1 MVKLKSYSVSI
12 AAILVLAFLYLPLV
26 VVIWYSF
33 NESSIIS
40 FPIKEY
46 SLKWYVKMWNND
58 SLMDAVKNSILVAL
72 SSAFIALLI
81 GLPAAFAIYKFKFP
95 GKALLEKII
104 LTPIT
109 LPGIITGVA
118 MLSFFPVMGINLS
131 LTAVTIGHI
140 TFLIAIMVTQL
151 LGRFK
156 RLDPFLEQAA
166 YDLGATPLRA
176 FFSVIIPNIQT
187 AIIGATLLSLVLSMD
202 EIPVTFFL
210 LARENTLPIELFGM
224 MRRAVTP
231 EINAISTLV
240 FLFSSLLILISLR
253 FTKEIETQKR

>member
-1 MVKLKSYSVSI
+1 MVKLKSYTVSI

-33 NESSIIS
+33 SDSSVIS
-40 FPIKEY
+40 FPIQEY
-46 SLKWYVKMWNND
+46 SLKWYAEVWHND
-58 SLMDAVKNSILVAL
+58 SLMRSVRNSLLVAL
-72 SSAFIALLI
+72 ASTFAALLI
-81 GLPAAFAIYKFKFP
+81 GLPAAFAIYKFRFP

-118 MLSFFPVMGINLS
+118 MLSFFPVMGVNLS
-131 LTAVTIGHI
+131 LTAVAIGHT

-166 YDLGATPLRA
+166 YDLGASPLRA
-176 FFSVIIPNIQT
+176 FFSVIVPNIQT
-187 AIIGATLLSLVLSMD
+187 AIIGAVLLSLVLSMD

-210 LARENTLPIELFGM
+210 LARENTLPIELYGM
-224 MRRAVTP
+224 IRRAVTP
-231 EINAISTLV
+231 EINAISSLV
-240 FLFSSLLILISLR
+240 FLFSSVLILISLR
-253 FTKEIETQKR
+253 FTKEIETQRR

>member
-1 MVKLKSYSVSI
+1 MVNLKSYSVSI
-12 AAILVLAFLYLPLV
+12 AAILILAFLYLPLV

-33 NESSIIS
+33 NESSVIS

-58 SLMDAVKNSILVAL
+58 SLMAAVKNSILVAL

-131 LTAVTIGHI
+131 LTAVTIGHT

-166 YDLGATPLRA
+166 YDLGATPLRT